1 DADFNIQKAE
11 KGIVYIDE
19 IDKIARKG
27 ENTSITRDVSGEGV
41 QQSLLKLIEGT
52 VANIP
57 PKGGRKHPHQEL
69 IQIDTSNILFICGG
83 AFDGLEKIVEERVNS
98 SNLGFGAKIVS
109 KHSFEQRNVLSE
121 VKTQDLVKFGVIP
134 EFLGRLPITC
144 VLQPLKIDTLVSIL
158 TEPKNA
164 LVKQYQTLFDMENAE
179 LIFTTGAL
187 RAIAE
192 KAWEEKTGARALR
205 SIMEDLMLDLMYELP
220 DLVKRQKTFTITED
234 MVRSDSSLIE
244 SIVLKKIA

>member
-1 DADFNIQKAE
+1 M
-11 KGIVYIDE
+11 
-19 IDKIARKG
+19 
-27 ENTSITRDVSGEGV
+27 